1 MEGRFFAKR
10 KLNADYYDGV
20 TNYFVAESEEE
31 KTARL
36 KKWEEWLE
44 HQELGLRGRKR
55 QGKAWSTYGKLNFY
69 LLF

>member
-44 HQELGLRGRKR
+44 HQELDSEEEKDKEKPG
-55 QGKAWSTYGKLNFY
+55 QPMES
-69 LLF
+69 